1 MPAESPEEISLNVG
15 ESTEVKLKGLGTAG
29 YKWNYSIQNNAD
41 SVSISKDLV
50 ATEKTAQKN
59 IGASADEV
67 FTIKAVSKGN
77 INIYF
82 FQNRSWEKNENP
94 ANEKRIKVIIQ

>member
-1 MPAESPEEISLNVG
+1 MPAGSPEEISLHVG

-29 YKWNYSIQNNAD
+29 YKWNYSIQNNED
-41 SVSISKDLV
+41 SISVSKDLA
-50 ATEKTAQKN
+50 ATENTAQKN

-67 FTIKAVSKGN
+67 FTIKAVSKGSV
-77 INIYF
+77 NIYF

-94 ANEKRIKVIIQ
+94 ANEKRVKIIIQ

>member
-1 MPAESPEEISLNVG
+1 MPAETLEEINLHIG

-29 YKWNYSIQNNAD
+29 YKWNYSIQTSED
-41 SVSISKDLV
+41 SISISRDLF
-50 ATEKTAQKN
+50 ATDKTSQRN

-67 FTIKAVSKGN
+67 FTIKAVSKGVV
-77 INIYF
+77 NIYF

-94 ANEKRIKVIIQ
+94 ANEKRVKITIQ